1 MTKARD
7 GLLLFWRERRHSKNL
22 TLGGRSPER
31 EEAFSLAV
39 QGVRPPPPTPD
50 LEQKKKV
57 FQLGRNETWLKI
69 QSLLTS
75 FPVQISFSFLSETNL
90 IEMSFPRTPPQVYL
104 GRDFRG
110 LGVFRGCRR
119 WIAENKELGNNVTA
133 VFPPLL
139 PSRYREDRG
148 DLQSLY

>member
-39 QGVRPPPPTPD
+39 QGVLPPPTPD

-90 IEMSFPRTPPQVYL
+90 IEMSFPRTPPTPGLL
-104 GRDFRG
+104 GKG
-110 LGVFRGCRR
+110 LQRFGGFQGLQEVDRR
-119 WIAENKELGNNVTA
+119 E
-133 VFPPLL
+133 
-139 PSRYREDRG
+139 
-148 DLQSLY
+148 